1 MTSGGEPAPNDAGA
15 VARDVARTARLY
27 PRASFEF
34 ERVAFFCDAVYAIA
48 LTLLV
53 TSLDVPD
60 IIHETN
66 AGDLWSALGDV
77 RGRIITFF
85 VSFLVIGSFWLGHH
99 RFVSRLRAVSRP
111 LMYATLIYLAFVAFL
126 PFPAAVL
133 GTYDDNPVAVAFYA
147 VAMAILSGLEGVT
160 FWLAW
165 HEDLLIHRL
174 SGPALRWSMLATLT
188 PVAMFLISIPIAF
201 VDPSLGILTWFV
213 TFPIEAVL
221 ERFRPPELAKE

>member
-1 MTSGGEPAPNDAGA
+1 MTSGGEPVPNDASA
-15 VARDVARTARLY
+15 VARDDARTARLY

-165 HEDLLIHRL
+165 HEDLLTHRL

>member
-1 MTSGGEPAPNDAGA
+1 MTSGGESAPTDRGALTPDDA
-15 VARDVARTARLY
+15 RSSRLY

-34 ERVAFFCDAVYAIA
+34 ERMAFFCDAVYAIA

-60 IIHETN
+60 IIHETS
-66 AGDLWSALGDV
+66 ASDLWSALGDV

-99 RFVSRLRAVSRP
+99 RFFSHLRAVSRP

-126 PFPAAVL
+126 PFPASVL
-133 GTYDDNPVAVAFYA
+133 GAYDDNPVGVAFYA
-147 VAMAILSGLEGVT
+147 VSLAILSGLEGVT

-165 HEDLLIHRL
+165 RQDLLTHRL
-174 SGPALRWSMLATLT
+174 SGAAFRWSMLATLT

-201 VDPSLGILTWFV
+201 VNPTLGIVTWFV

-221 ERFRPPELAKE
+221 ERFRPPELATE